1 MRPID
6 FCTPNHSN
14 SNTLTSSLP
23 SAARSIRV
31 RPCDPPRACS
41 RTEPCGSCP
50 FTRKVFFRA
59 PLRPS
64 EDARGRHREARGR
77 PVRTRLGRIAFH
89 GATPTSAFARCAYAV
104 AFSSAARARTP
115 ASGTS
120 VASSELVST
129 GSLSDSH
136 AVARRPPRSVPRGP
150 RERRALPRSEMPSVA
165 SCLAQPTAPK
175 RGRPT
180 RPSSIARRSRD
191 VDRLAPKNRPP
202 FTRSSRPRLRA
213 RDCLWLSPRSRAS
226 YAAQAFDPPGTDHAL
241 LWARRRSTDFCN
253 TTMQGH

>member
-31 RPCDPPRACS
+31 RPCDPARARS
-41 RTEPCGSCP
+41 RTEPFGSCP

-59 PLRPS
+59 PLRSS

-89 GATPTSAFARCAYAV
+89 GATPTSAVARCAHAV

-115 ASGTS
+115 PSGIS
-120 VASSELVST
+120 VASSELVSA
-129 GSLSDSH
+129 GSLSDSR
-136 AVARRPPRSVPRGP
+136 AVARRPPRPVPRGP
-150 RERRALPRSEMPSVA
+150 RERRALPRSEIPSVA
-165 SCLAQPTAPK
+165 SCLAQPARAEARTNPRDPLRSLGVHVMWIASLRRAAP
-175 RGRPT
+175 
-180 RPSSIARRSRD
+180 
-191 VDRLAPKNRPP
+191 
-202 FTRSSRPRLRA
+202 
-213 RDCLWLSPRSRAS
+213 LSPGAVVRA
-226 YAAQAFDPPGTDHAL
+226 YALATACG
-241 LWARRRSTDFCN
+241 
-253 TTMQGH
+253 